1 MRIALIGTGRIGQ
14 LHARVLADHPLV
26 DELLVADLDRD
37 SAATA
42 ARALGARLADVD
54 EAIDAADALAIAT
67 STSSHAELIRAG
79 LRRRIPIFCEKPV
92 ALDVAQTADL
102 VDEIEA
108 SGIPFQLGFQRRFD
122 PPYQEARRRVVD
134 GVIGTLYQL
143 RMTAM
148 DHNPPPEAYVP
159 TSGGFFRDS
168 SIHDFDAIRFLTG
181 DEVESVYA
189 DGAALG
195 FDYFAAHGDVDTAV
209 ATLRLRSGVLAVLA
223 GGRHNP
229 LGYDIRM
236 ELVGSADAVAIG
248 LGIHTPIHPLDPDP
262 PALERGWESFLDRFA
277 DAYRAELSAFV
288 DVALGHAESA
298 CTARDGLEA
307 MRIAEAASRSL
318 AERRPVALDEIAQR
332 RGEKEV
338 WPEVISR

>member
-14 LHARVLADHPLV
+14 LHARVLAEHPMVDDLV
-26 DELLVADLDRD
+26 VADLDRA
-37 SAATA
+37 SPERAAQ
-42 ARALGARLADVD
+42 ALGARVAEVD
-54 EAIDAADALAIAT
+54 EAIEVADGLAIAT
-67 STSSHAELIRAG
+67 SSSSHPGLIRAG

-92 ALDVAQTADL
+92 ALDVAETADL

-122 PPYQEARRRVVD
+122 PAYREARRMVAD
-134 GVIGTLYQL
+134 GTMGRLYQV

-148 DHNPPPEAYVP
+148 DHTPPPETYIP

-168 SIHDFDAIRFLTG
+168 SIHDFDAIRFVTG

-189 DGAALG
+189 EGAELG
-195 FDYFAAHGDVDTAV
+195 FDYFAKHGDVDTAV
-209 ATLRLRSGVLAVLA
+209 ATLRMRSGVLGVLA

-229 LGYDIRM
+229 PGYDIRM

-248 LGIHTPIHPLDPDP
+248 LGVRTPIHPLGRDAPTFEP
-262 PALERGWESFLDRFA
+262 GWVSFLDRFA
-277 DAYRAELSAFV
+277 DAYRAELNAFV
-288 DVALGHAESA
+288 EVVSGRAEIA

-307 MRIAEAASRSL
+307 MRIAEAAWRSL
-318 AERRPVALDEIAQR
+318 AERRPVALDDIAPTKV
-332 RGEKEV
+332 EKEV
-338 WPEVISR
+338 WPEVKLQ

>member
-26 DELLVADLDRD
+26 DELLVADLDHE
-37 SAATA
+37 SAEKA
-42 ARALGARLADVD
+42 ARALGARVADVD
-54 EAIDAADALAIAT
+54 EAIEAADGIAIAT
-67 STSSHAELIRAG
+67 STNSHPELIRAG
-79 LRRRIPIFCEKPV
+79 LRRRIPIFCEKPL
-92 ALDVAQTADL
+92 ALDVAETEEL
-102 VDEIEA
+102 VNQIEA

-122 PPYQEARRRVVD
+122 PAYQEARRMVANGSMGR
-134 GVIGTLYQL
+134 LYQV

-148 DHNPPPEAYVP
+148 DHNPPPESYVP

-168 SIHDFDAIRFLTG
+168 SIHDFDAVRFVTG

-189 DGAALG
+189 DGGALG
-195 FDYFAAHGDVDTAV
+195 FDYFAANGDVDTAV
-209 ATLRLRSGVLAVLA
+209 AALRLRSGAVGVLA

-229 LGYDIRM
+229 PGYDIRM

-248 LGIHTPIHPLDPDP
+248 LGSRTPIHALDRDA
-262 PALERGWESFLDRFA
+262 PALQPGWDSFLDRFA
-277 DAYRAELSAFV
+277 DAYRAELRAFV
-288 DVALGHAESA
+288 EVAAGRVESA

-318 AERRPVALDEIAQR
+318 AERRPVALSEIAP
-332 RGEKEV
+332 GGEEKEV
-338 WPEVISR
+338 RPEINLR